1 MFSFI
6 LDAFQFHLSQIKH
19 VSVRELLHPFQ
30 LLLRRSV
37 LTQREENQ
45 SKIQNRDDISNVVRG
60 NSKIGYNRKKRLIN

>member
-30 LLLRRSV
+30 LLLRGSV

-45 SKIQNRDDISNVVRG
+45 SKIQIGMILVTVKLDTIEKRD
-60 NSKIGYNRKKRLIN
+60 